1 MTTKTRKQ
9 TILEAALHCFNADG
23 VEATTIEAIRERS
36 GASVGSLYHHF
47 GSKERIASALF
58 IEGVTSH
65 AQLLAGYLTQAATAE
80 QGVRAVVHAY
90 VDWVSANREH
100 ARFLLRSR
108 SFVVATEGE
117 EQLAAVNE
125 ENFRAIR
132 ARFKPWIA
140 RGEIRKLPVECY
152 VPLLRGPAQDYARAF
167 LGGHTK
173 VDITVHRELF
183 ADAAWRA
190 LAP

>member
-1 MTTKTRKQ
+1 MT
-9 TILEAALHCFNADG
+9 L
-23 VEATTIEAIRERS
+23 TTTGITSPTLGTAW
-36 GASVGSLYHHF
+36 
-47 GSKERIASALF
+47 
-58 IEGVTSH
+58 SH
-65 AQLLAGYLTQAATAE
+65 AQLLTEYLQAVETAE
-80 QGVRAVVHAY
+80 EGVRAVVHAY

-108 SFVVATEGE
+108 SFVVAAEGE
-117 EQLAAVNE
+117 AQLTAVND

-140 RGEIRKLPVECY
+140 RGEIRKLPFECY

-167 LGGHTK
+167 VGGHVK
-173 VDITVHRELF
+173 EDIRTHRELF
-183 ADAAWRA
+183 AEAAWRA